1 MVAHADFLKLILAHQ
16 DDVRAFLASMVRN
29 AHDRDDVFQETV
41 LTLWDKFAEY
51 DPTRSFGAWARGIA
65 VNKVLQYRGR
75 SDSVPL
81 PFSPQAIASIVD
93 AFERQA
99 AMGSDAVDALEKC
112 MEPLPDESR
121 RLLALRYV
129 DWRPMASI
137 AAEVGSTPAAVS
149 KSLARLR
156 ARLYDC
162 VQRQLG
168 RPRREKAP

>member
-1 MVAHADFLKLILAHQ
+1 MSAHADFLKLILAHQ
-16 DDVRAFLASMVRN
+16 DDLRAFLASLVRN

-41 LTLWDKFAEY
+41 LTLWDKFDEY
-51 DPTRSFGAWARGIA
+51 DRQRSFGAWARGIA
-65 VNKVLQYRGR
+65 VNKVLQYRSRTG
-75 SDSVPL
+75 SSPT

-99 AMGSDAVDALEKC
+99 AMGSDAIDALDKC
-112 MEPLPDESR
+112 MEPLPPESR

-129 DWRPMASI
+129 DWRPVATI
-137 AAEVGSTPAAVS
+137 AAEVGSTPAAMS
-149 KSLARLR
+149 KTLARLR

-168 RPRREKAP
+168 RPKQEKTP